1 MPNER
6 APQNHQSESVPP
18 TPNWFLYSRFWM
30 FHAIFLGAALWVPAT
45 TETIVWGIALYFV
58 RMFGVT
64 AGYHRYF
71 SHKAFKT
78 SRFFAFLLAFL
89 AQSSAQRGVLWWASN
104 HRHHHRYSDKEQDLH
119 SPVQNGFFYS
129 HVGWLFQTKSYEK
142 HNNISDLEK
151 FPELQFLNKQPMLPA
166 IALGVATWF
175 FLGWGGLVYS
185 FGWSTLALFHA
196 TFTINSLSHVWG
208 SRRYNTKDDSR
219 NNAFLALITLGEGW
233 HNNHHHYMNSARQGF
248 FWWELDITY
257 YALKLLSWCS
267 VVWDLK
273 AVPERIRMKH
283 LKPPKSQADSSQRSN
298 RSAI

>member
-6 APQNHQSESVPP
+6 ANQNHQKELSPP
-18 TPNWFLYSRFWM
+18 TPNWFLSSRFWL
-30 FHAIFLGAALWVPAT
+30 FHAVFLGAAIWVAPT
-45 TETIVWGIALYFV
+45 TETIVWGLVLYII

-71 SHKAFKT
+71 SHKSFKT
-78 SRFFAFLLAFL
+78 SRFFAFFLAFL

-129 HVGWLFQTKSYEK
+129 HVGWLFQSKSYEK

-151 FPELQFLNKQPMLPA
+151 FPELQFLNNQPMLPA
-166 IALGVATWF
+166 IVLGVLVWL
-175 FLGWGGLVYS
+175 FLGWSGLVYS
-185 FGWSTLALFHA
+185 FGWSTLALFHG

-248 FWWELDITY
+248 FWWELDLTY

-267 VVWDLK
+267 IVWDLRP
-273 AVPERIRMKH
+273 VPERIRMKH
-283 LKPPKSQADSSQRSN
+283 LVQPKSKVQSSQRSK